1 MIPDRTRLL
10 LFGLSVAAGLLLVV
24 LLRLEL
30 RLHETRRAPAGAAE
44 ARPETREP
52 AANPAVGADGAP
64 PALRRQD
71 DATPRIVDFPILEGG
86 AIAERCAEA
95 LKLTPTERTTMERA
109 LSDILRE
116 LANHSRDNASIE
128 DLGDSRFA
136 IIVPAS
142 ETLAARLESHL
153 RESWQNALGPE
164 RFAVLTSSIRFREQL
179 LAEARQFGRLEQ
191 LYVFDSSG
199 GSLKIDLAL
208 ASYRP
213 SGESGSPAAKSRDA
227 ARSYLSHLAPVKV
240 NGEVSLRTVE
250 TYLGPDLTRLLSSS
264 QREALNRAQK

>member
-10 LFGLSVAAGLLLVV
+10 LFGLSVVAGLLLVL

-30 RLHETRRAPAGAAE
+30 RLHETRRAPAGGTAAPPE
-44 ARPETREP
+44 ARESAGNP
-52 AANPAVGADGAP
+52 AAGAEGASPAFRRREAAT
-64 PALRRQD
+64 LRV
-71 DATPRIVDFPILEGG
+71 VDFPVLEDGG
-86 AIAERCAEA
+86 IAESCAEA
-95 LKLTPTERTTMERA
+95 LKLTPTERATMERA

-164 RFAVLTSSIRFREQL
+164 RFAVLTSSIRFREQVV
-179 LAEARQFGRLEQ
+179 AEARHFGRLEQ
-191 LYVFDSSG
+191 LYVFDSSD

-213 SGESGSPAAKSRDA
+213 GGESDSPVAKSRDA

-250 TYLGPDLTRLLSSS
+250 TYLGPDWPRLLSPS
-264 QREALNRAQK
+264 QREALNRARK